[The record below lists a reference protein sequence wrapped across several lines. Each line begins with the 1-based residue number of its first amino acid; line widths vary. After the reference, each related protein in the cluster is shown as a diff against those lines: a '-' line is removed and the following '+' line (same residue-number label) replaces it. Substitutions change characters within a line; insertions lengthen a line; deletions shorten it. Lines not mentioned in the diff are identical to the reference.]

1 MNNKLYIAAAGAG
14 KTTFLTKHAIDLLKN
29 DSDTKSIAII
39 TYTQKNQEVILDRIK
54 NEVGYIPNQIKVMG
68 WYSFILDYCVR
79 PFMGAVI
86 DSLYCTNV
94 GLLLVEGISNTQKVN
109 GKYFTT
115 YSVKKLKDKFLTKEN
130 YFYSDKLSEFAYS
143 CYQKNKKIFIQRL
156 ADIFSSILID
166 EVQDMSAWDYSI
178 IGLCCKIPS
187 VQTILCGDLRQKT
200 YSTSPS
206 PKWKKYKGRIDLFL
220 EENVNTKRQTY
231 IIIDKETLN
240 VSHRFGQE
248 IANFANRI
256 IGNEFPAANS
266 CSCPECKNRRSKF
279 HDRQGVF
286 LVKKKDVT
294 SFLSRYS
301 PLVLIWD
308 KSHKVLDYKNTI
320 NYAKSKGITTE
331 VCLICPTNNI
341 VKDFLSSRTNKMKE
355 TTRHKFYVA
364 VTRAM
369 YLSAI
374 LVANDFDNKNI
385 GIPFWEI

>member
-115 YSVKKLKDKFLTKEN
+115 YSVKNLKDKFLTKEN

-166 EVQDMSAWDYSI
+166 EVQDMSAW
-178 IGLCCKIPS
+178 
-187 VQTILCGDLRQKT
+187 
-200 YSTSPS
+200 
-206 PKWKKYKGRIDLFL
+206 
-220 EENVNTKRQTY
+220 E
-231 IIIDKETLN
+231 
-240 VSHRFGQE
+240 
-248 IANFANRI
+248 
-256 IGNEFPAANS
+256 
-266 CSCPECKNRRSKF
+266 
-279 HDRQGVF
+279 
-286 LVKKKDVT
+286 
-294 SFLSRYS
+294 
-301 PLVLIWD
+301 
-308 KSHKVLDYKNTI
+308 
-320 NYAKSKGITTE
+320 
-331 VCLICPTNNI
+331 
-341 VKDFLSSRTNKMKE
+341 
-355 TTRHKFYVA
+355 
-364 VTRAM
+364 
-369 YLSAI
+369 
-374 LVANDFDNKNI
+374 
-385 GIPFWEI
+385 